1 MVRGSQATK
10 RKMLRIEVSWS
21 KPMEV
26 VDDSAGKLIYA
37 VEDVEDVPDIA
48 GVYVFARLFGS
59 RVIPLYIGETGNIR
73 TRLKQHLKN
82 NVRLMKGIQGAP
94 NGRLIFL
101 FGEVRLRRGQNVKK
115 VRSVLQRTIIER
127 ALSEGHELL
136 NDKGAKTPV
145 HSVRSTGN
153 RYSEQIAGRL
163 IFCPK

>member
-1 MVRGSQATK
+1 
-10 RKMLRIEVSWS
+10 MLNIEVRWS
-21 KPMEV
+21 KPLGL
-26 VDDSAGKLIYA
+26 VDDPAKKLIYA
-37 VEDVEDVPDIA
+37 ADGVDDVPETPGA
-48 GVYVFARLFGS
+48 YVFARLFGS

-82 NVRLMKGIQGAP
+82 NVRLMKGVQGAP
-94 NGRLIFL
+94 NGRRIFL

>member
-1 MVRGSQATK
+1 MALQPLRG
-10 RKMLRIEVSWS
+10 KMLHIEVHWS
-21 KPMEV
+21 KPLEV
-26 VDDSAGKLIYA
+26 VDDAAGKLIYA
-37 VEDVEDVPDIA
+37 VEDVEDVPDTA

-59 RVIPLYIGETGNIR
+59 RAIPLYIGETGNIR

-94 NGRLIFL
+94 NGKRIFL
-101 FGEVRLRRGQNVKK
+101 FGEVRLKRGQNVKK

-163 IFCPK
+163 IFCGK